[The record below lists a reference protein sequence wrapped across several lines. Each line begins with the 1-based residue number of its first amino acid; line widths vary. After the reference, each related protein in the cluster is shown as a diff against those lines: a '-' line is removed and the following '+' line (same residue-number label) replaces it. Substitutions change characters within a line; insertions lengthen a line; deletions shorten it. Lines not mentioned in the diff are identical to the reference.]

1 MRYDTYRIQLP
12 DTHRA
17 VVRGTHDVLAVARPA
32 NGIHA
37 AGMALQGMLEAAS
50 ARRPDLHGLVRAG
63 GREVLAIRREH
74 GAGDRPRVP
83 VQRIEQLVLH
93 PRRLDVHRVGHC
105 GGNSSPST
113 MAQPAFQRRRRG
125 NAEVEDASQ
134 GKLGPEFQ
142 DAGCLLISEVHLF
155 FSRPGEMTG
164 EREAGASGVAQ
175 KTKEYVDE
183 FSRYKEQS
191 TIREVR
197 AYVFYLTQ
205 SLD

>member
-1 MRYDTYRIQLP
+1 
-12 DTHRA
+12 
-17 VVRGTHDVLAVARPA
+17 
-32 NGIHA
+32 
-37 AGMALQGMLEAAS
+37 
-50 ARRPDLHGLVRAG
+50 
-63 GREVLAIRREH
+63 
-74 GAGDRPRVP
+74 
-83 VQRIEQLVLH
+83 
-93 PRRLDVHRVGHC
+93 
-105 GGNSSPST
+105 

-197 AYVFYLTQ
+197 ALLIKHAAQPDLDGSTADDKGLQLSQFEMAQLANLAISDVDEARTLIPTLANKDDAQ
-205 SLD
+205 LESLLNELAAIRKFA